1 MPIKTLSSKP
11 KVSPLLPAAHP
22 VAGKMARRGL
32 VIKASASSSSPVVE
46 GDSVILLERCFMA
59 PPAASAA
66 IISPVMKGEYGSLG
80 AVTLE
85 KGKLDMSQKQSKSS
99 PEVCFFLFILFY
111 LKNFFMR

>member
-32 VIKASASSSSPVVE
+32 VIKASPSSSSPVVE
-46 GDSVILLERCFMA
+46 EDSVGLLERCFMA
-59 PPAASAA
+59 PPAA

-85 KGKLDMSQKQSKSS
+85 KGKLDMSQKQAKSS
-99 PEVCFFLFILFY
+99 PEVCFFFY